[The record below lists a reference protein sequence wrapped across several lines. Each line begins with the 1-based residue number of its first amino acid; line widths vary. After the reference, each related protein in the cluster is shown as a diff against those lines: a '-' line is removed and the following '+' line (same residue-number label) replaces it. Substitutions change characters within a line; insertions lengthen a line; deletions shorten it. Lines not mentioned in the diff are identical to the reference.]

1 MRKYILFVGALAVS
15 TTLGQAAESGKSV
28 ETVKCGAPA
37 MQIGAIGMV
46 KSTTGDVIL
55 SGAEGYDVA
64 VKGSSISEN
73 STLMTSAGSSA
84 LISVGSKCNT
94 TVGPDAEVTFQKSAD
109 SREVVM
115 RISKLAAGEVS
126 TGVTTNE
133 SQYGGFGGGGGGGRF
148 GGFGGFAGFVG
159 ISAGLYGLQFL
170 DGDSDSQKS
179 ASSPE
184 IMIK

>member
-1 MRKYILFVGALAVS
+1 MRKFILFVGALAVS

-37 MQIGAIGMV
+37 MQTGAIGTV
-46 KSTTGDVIL
+46 KGVTGDVIL

-64 VKGSSISEN
+64 VKGSSILEN

-94 TVGPDAEVTFQKSAD
+94 TVGSDAEVTFQKSAN

-133 SQYGGFGGGGGGGRF
+133 GQYGGGGDFGTFLTWG
-148 GGFGGFAGFVG
+148 G
-159 ISAGLYGLQFL
+159 ISAGIWSLQFL
-170 DGDSDSQKS
+170 TGTGSDSQKA

-184 IMIK
+184 IMLK

>member
-1 MRKYILFVGALAVS
+1 MQKFILFVGALAVS

-64 VKGSSISEN
+64 VKGSSILEN

-133 SQYGGFGGGGGGGRF
+133 GQLNYSLFDSSTLSPLITWGVISTGIWSVQYW
-148 GGFGGFAGFVG
+148 V
-159 ISAGLYGLQFL
+159 
-170 DGDSDSQKS
+170 DSGSDNRNA

-184 IMIK
+184 IRLR